1 MTFMFRLSASLI
13 FFYLLVL
20 SGCTGSKSASSKAYI
35 KEHAAQNDPKEN
47 NAYIPPSTVDK
58 TQFTPYSRDLQMKM
72 QAFAIDYKK
81 VQIYLDQKLV
91 LVKNLD
97 STKAEVVSGVVRFI
111 NSSVTDEITIN
122 AYTPGVIDSI
132 DPEGIW
138 IKFENGN
145 KLRFVPQTGPDA
157 EDAFV
162 IAGNNWDEGTCEVA
176 YANKIYRA
184 SCFKCPS
191 IASVRPVIKLADV
204 DNKNKKTKVL
214 QGVRIN

>member
-13 FFYLLVL
+13 FVYLLVL

>member
-1 MTFMFRLSASLI
+1 MFRLSASLI

>member
-1 MTFMFRLSASLI
+1 MFRLSASLI
-13 FFYLLVL
+13 FLYLLVL

-122 AYTPGVIDSI
+122 AYSPGVIDAI

>member
-1 MTFMFRLSASLI
+1 MFRLSASLI
-13 FFYLLVL
+13 FVYLLVL

-81 VQIYLDQKLV
+81 AQIYLDQKLV

>member
-1 MTFMFRLSASLI
+1 MYRLTASLLI
-13 FFYLLVL
+13 VCLLVL

-47 NAYIPPSTVDK
+47 NAYTPPSSVDK
-58 TQFTPYSRDLQMKM
+58 TQYTPYTRELQMKM

-91 LVKNLD
+91 LVKNID
-97 STKAEVVSGVVRFI
+97 STKAEVVAGVVRII

-122 AYTPGVIDSI
+122 AYTPGVIESI

-145 KLRFVPQTGPDA
+145 RLRFVPQSGPDA
-157 EDAFV
+157 EDLFV
-162 IAGNNWDEGTCEVA
+162 IAGNKWEEGTCEVE
-176 YANKIYRA
+176 YANKVYRA
-184 SCFKCPS
+184 SCYKCPS
-191 IASVRPVIKLADV
+191 IASVHPMIKLADV

>member
-1 MTFMFRLSASLI
+1 MFRLSASLI
-13 FFYLLVL
+13 FVYLLVL

-58 TQFTPYSRDLQMKM
+58 TQFTPYSRDLQMRM

>member
-1 MTFMFRLSASLI
+1 MYRLTASLLI
-13 FFYLLVL
+13 VCLLVL
-20 SGCTGSKSASSKAYI
+20 SGCTGRKSASSKAYI
-35 KEHAAQNDPKEN
+35 KEHTAQSDPKEN
-47 NAYIPPSTVDK
+47 NAYTPPSTVDK
-58 TQFTPYSRDLQMKM
+58 TQYTNYTRDLQMKL

-81 VQIYLDQKLV
+81 VQIYLDQKLI

-97 STKAEVVSGVVRFI
+97 STKAEVASGVIRFI
-111 NSSVTDEITIN
+111 NSSVVDEITIN

>member
-1 MTFMFRLSASLI
+1 MYRLSASLI
-13 FFYLLVL
+13 FVCLLVL
-20 SGCTGSKSASSKAYI
+20 SGCSGSKSASSKAYI

-47 NAYIPPSTVDK
+47 NAYTPPSTVDK
-58 TQFTPYSRDLQMKM
+58 TQFTPYTKELQMKM

-122 AYTPGVIDSI
+122 AYTPGVIDAI

-145 KLRFVPQTGPDA
+145 RLRFVPQTGPDA

-184 SCFKCPS
+184 SCYKCPS
-191 IASVRPVIKLADV
+191 IASVRPMIKLADV

-214 QGVRIN
+214 QGVRVN

>member
-1 MTFMFRLSASLI
+1 MYRLTVSLLI
-13 FFYLLVL
+13 VCLWVL
-20 SGCTGSKSASSKAYI
+20 SGCTGSKSASSKAYF
-35 KEHAAQNDPKEN
+35 KEQVAQNNPKEN
-47 NAYIPPSTVDK
+47 NAYIPPSAVDK
-58 TQFTPYSRDLQMKM
+58 TQFTAYNRDLQMKM

-81 VQIYLDQKLV
+81 VQIYLDQKLI
-91 LVKNLD
+91 LVKNID

-111 NSSVTDEITIN
+111 NSSITDEITIN

-145 KLRFVPQTGPDA
+145 RLRFVPQAGPDA
-157 EDAFV
+157 EDVFV

-191 IASVRPVIKLADV
+191 IASVHPVIKWADV
-204 DNKNKKTKVL
+204 DNKNKKSKVL
-214 QGVRIN
+214 QGVKIN

>member
-1 MTFMFRLSASLI
+1 MFRLSASLI

-122 AYTPGVIDSI
+122 AYTPGLIDSI